1 MRWVGILV
9 NVRAIFSGGE
19 LHNEVHQYLDFC
31 ITQMNGDF
39 QVTNG

>member
-1 MRWVGILV
+1 MGGDTSKCEGYL
-9 NVRAIFSGGE
+9 FGGE